1 MKFRRLA
8 AVALAASVAIGAGA
22 PVAEAATYPEP
33 LNQVINEMRALGGP
47 RAPNQLLV
55 PAALSSVG
63 WIITILSLTGVL
75 GLGAVAASVA

>member
-1 MKFRRLA
+1 
-8 AVALAASVAIGAGA
+8 
-22 PVAEAATYPEP
+22 
-33 LNQVINEMRALGGP
+33 MRALGGP
-47 RAPNQLLV
+47 LAPNLLLV